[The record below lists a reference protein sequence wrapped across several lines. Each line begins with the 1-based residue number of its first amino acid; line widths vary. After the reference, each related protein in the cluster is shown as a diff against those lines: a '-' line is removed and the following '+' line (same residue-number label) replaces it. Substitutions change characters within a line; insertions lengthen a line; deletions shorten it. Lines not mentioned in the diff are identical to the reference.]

1 MDVVTLQLYALEPRQ
16 NHFGL
21 RQIKFIIYSAWH
33 FKSLLATDFMQ
44 VAVDFDFKHVLIF
57 EKKKKT
63 AGETFILSVRKPNC
77 DLEFI
82 ETFVTAK
89 KLTKLIGIC
98 YSFSRSS
105 LQ

>member
-44 VAVDFDFKHVLIF
+44 VAVDFKHVLIF

-63 AGETFILSVRKPNC
+63 ASETFILSVRKPNC

-89 KLTKLIGIC
+89 KLIKLIGIC

>member
-44 VAVDFDFKHVLIF
+44 VAVDFKHVLIF
-57 EKKKKT
+57 EKKKKNC
-63 AGETFILSVRKPNC
+63 EWNFYFICS
-77 DLEFI
+77 E
-82 ETFVTAK
+82 
-89 KLTKLIGIC
+89 TKLRFGIYWNFRHC
-98 YSFSRSS
+98 
-105 LQ
+105 

>member
-1 MDVVTLQLYALEPRQ
+1 
-16 NHFGL
+16 
-21 RQIKFIIYSAWH
+21 
-33 FKSLLATDFMQ
+33 MQ
-44 VAVDFDFKHVLIF
+44 VAVDFKHVLIF

-63 AGETFILSVRKPNC
+63 ASETFILSVRKPNC

>member
-44 VAVDFDFKHVLIF
+44 VAVDFKHVLIF
-57 EKKKKT
+57 EKKNCEWNFFFICS
-63 AGETFILSVRKPNC
+63 ETKFL
-77 DLEFI
+77 F
-82 ETFVTAK
+82 
-89 KLTKLIGIC
+89 GIFWNFRHC
-98 YSFSRSS
+98 
-105 LQ
+105 